1 MEPHQHPDQEGPA
14 ADRLTDDDAVAEFQR
29 HRPML
34 LGLAYRMLGSTG
46 DAEDVLQDAYL
57 RWRGVDRSGVREPR
71 RYLARTVTRL
81 ALDRLRDRKAR
92 DAYVGPWLP
101 EPVVTA
107 PSPFDPLE
115 TVEQRDSV
123 STATL
128 YLMERL
134 DPVERAVFV
143 LRSAFDLPYA
153 EIADIVDRTPEH
165 SRQLYHRATARLADD
180 RRRFAPSRREHAVL
194 LERFLVAAREGD
206 LATLRSLLH
215 DDAVAWSD
223 GGGRA
228 KAARNAVLGADKV
241 ARFFAGIYTRG
252 RPPYELLELNG
263 TPGAILTLSGGPQ
276 VLTFS
281 VDGDRISAVFMVTNP
296 DKFRGLRLLP
306 SDG

>member
-1 MEPHQHPDQEGPA
+1 MSDA
-14 ADRLTDDDAVAEFQR
+14 AAAEVLR

-34 LGLAYRMLGSTG
+34 LGMAYRMLGSTG
-46 DAEDVLQDAYL
+46 DAEDVVQDAYL

-71 RYLARTVTRL
+71 RYLSRTVARL
-81 ALDRLRDRKAR
+81 ALDRLRERKAR
-92 DAYVGPWLP
+92 EHYVGPWLP
-101 EPVVTA
+101 DPVATA

-153 EIADIVDRTPEH
+153 EIAAIVDRTPEH
-165 SRQLYHRATARLADD
+165 CRQLYHRATARLADD
-180 RRRFAPSRREHAVL
+180 RRRFAPSRHEHAVL

-228 KAARNAVLGADKV
+228 KAARNPVLGADRV
-241 ARFFAGIYTRG
+241 ARFFAGLHTKYRAT
-252 RPPYELLELNG
+252 YELVEING
-263 TPGAILTLSGGPQ
+263 TPGAILDLGGRQ
-276 VLTFS
+276 ALTFT
-281 VDGDRISAVFMVTNP
+281 VDGARISALFIVTNP
-296 DKFRGLRLLP
+296 DKLGGLRLLP
-306 SDG
+306 SEP

>member
-1 MEPHQHPDQEGPA
+1 VEPHQHPDQEGPA

-143 LRSAFDLPYA
+143 LRSAFDLPYD
-153 EIADIVDRTPEH
+153 EIAAIVDRTPEN
-165 SRQLYHRATARLADD
+165 SRQLYHRANARLADD
-180 RRRFAPSRREHAVL
+180 RRRFAPSRREHAAL

-206 LATLRSLLH
+206 LARLRSLLH

-223 GGGRA
+223 GGGRT
-228 KAARNAVLGADKV
+228 KAARKAVLGADRV
-241 ARFFAGIYTRG
+241 ARFFAGLHTKYH
-252 RPPYELLELNG
+252 PSFELVELNG
-263 TPGAILTLSGGPQ
+263 APGAVITLIGPQ
-276 VLTFS
+276 TLTFAV
-281 VDGDRISAVFMVTNP
+281 VDGRISALFLVANP
-296 DKFRGLRLLP
+296 DKLTRLPLLRSEP
-306 SDG
+306 

>member
-1 MEPHQHPDQEGPA
+1 MIDA
-14 ADRLTDDDAVAEFQR
+14 AAEVQQ

-46 DAEDVLQDAYL
+46 DAEDVVQDAYL
-57 RWRGVDRSGVREPR
+57 RWRDVDRSAVREPR
-71 RYLARTVTRL
+71 RYLSRTVTRL
-81 ALDRLRDRKAR
+81 ALDRLRERTVRDR
-92 DAYVGPWLP
+92 YVGPWLP
-101 EPVVTA
+101 EPVA
-107 PSPFDPLE
+107 AAAWPYDPLE

-143 LRSAFDLPYA
+143 LRSAFELPYT
-153 EIADIVDRTPEH
+153 EIAGIVGRTPEH
-165 SRQLYHRATARLADD
+165 CRQLHHRATARLADD

-215 DDAVAWSD
+215 DDVVSWSD

-228 KAARNAVLGADKV
+228 KAARNPVLGPDHV
-241 ARFFAGIYTRG
+241 ARFFAGIHTRH
-252 RPPYELLELNG
+252 RPEVELVELNG
-263 TPGAILTLSGGPQ
+263 TPGAVIRLHGRQ
-276 VLTFS
+276 ALTFG
-281 VDGDRISAVFMVTNP
+281 VADGRISALFLVTNP
-296 DKFRGLRLLP
+296 DKLAGLGLLP
-306 SDG
+306 SAM